1 MNSNLDEGH
10 AVNNMNKIRGAF
22 DSIIQWVKRVFACS
36 YDDTDSNGGF
46 KVGTYQKH
54 FLPRVNI
61 ENCNSENDESNFYD
75 QPVNDP
81 IQKYDE
87 IRKTLT
93 GKRADYTTGCL
104 LDNSDCKDHS

>member
-1 MNSNLDEGH
+1 M
-10 AVNNMNKIRGAF
+10 
-22 DSIIQWVKRVFACS
+22 
-36 YDDTDSNGGF
+36 
-46 KVGTYQKH
+46 
-54 FLPRVNI
+54 NI
-61 ENCNSENDESNFYD
+61 ENCNIENDESNFYD

-93 GKRADYTTGCL
+93 GADYTTGCL